1 MRALQP
7 HQLGGVVAI
16 SIGDA
21 GAQELAPGALL
32 VDRRRQ
38 RHREPRLLQQ
48 PVPHELADRRPNED
62 LETAI
67 KTSIDEMWTSAGQV
81 PDSAKIMKALRRA
94 IFLMYPED
102 RALALEERLHIGES
116 LVKTIFIHAFMDVHT
131 FEVDR
136 IKKCCTHYALPDGR
150 LMPGC
155 AYNNLYRDRDPRFAA
170 EIGAPKIW
178 GKTSLPIAKG

>member
-1 MRALQP
+1 MESARRTRPCSHPSCFGLTYVLKTEEGFIP
-7 HQLGGVVAI
+7 FPRFL
-16 SIGDA
+16 
-21 GAQELAPGALL
+21 ELERYL
-32 VDRRRQ
+32 
-38 RHREPRLLQQ
+38 EI
-48 PVPHELADRRPNED
+48 LANRGTIRPNED